1 MSHRRKRRRDDLTPT
16 HIANQDWLP
25 PLDAARVLALLE
37 DNRQFNF
44 ELEDVRPPVV
54 FPESAPARI
63 VADDALP
70 ALDRRSRSARPT
82 AWPSRTLSF
91 KEPEN
96 VVACA
101 RRQQRKE
108 VLHAKRKTGR
118 SGQRRPRF
126 TRWSD
131 TRC

>member
-1 MSHRRKRRRDDLTPT
+1 MARRGKRRRDDLTET
-16 HIANQDWLP
+16 HIANQNWLP
-25 PLDAARVLALLE
+25 PRDAARVLSLLE

-44 ELEDVRPPVV
+44 ELEDVRPPAV
-54 FPESAPARI
+54 FPDSLPARI

-70 ALDRRSRSARPT
+70 QLDRRSRSARST
-82 AWPSRTLSF
+82 TWPSPTVAF
-91 KEPEN
+91 TEPTN

-126 TRWSD
+126 NRWSD
-131 TRC
+131 VRC